1 MRKGR
6 NGAYTQ
12 SYNAQAS
19 VEAEGSQLIVSAH
32 VSQSAADTPELEAGI
47 NNIAT
52 ELGRPERALAD
63 STNSL
68 LKHKNIGENSA
79 LLNYFTR

>member
-1 MRKGR
+1 MSR
-6 NGAYTQ
+6 
-12 SYNAQAS
+12 
-19 VEAEGSQLIVSAH
+19 IVSAH

-63 STNSL
+63 GDYVDREAFKRIQQRGIELYVSVQNEASHQQRHQRLST
-68 LKHKNIGENSA
+68 
-79 LLNYFTR
+79 

>member
-6 NGAYTQ
+6 NGAYAQ

-19 VEAEGSQLIVSAH
+19 VEAEGSQLIVSTH

-47 NNIAT
+47 NIH
-52 ELGRPERALAD
+52 RHRAWPP
-63 STNSL
+63 
-68 LKHKNIGENSA
+68 
-79 LLNYFTR
+79 

>member
-63 STNSL
+63 SGYVRPGSL
-68 LKHKNIGENSA
+68 
-79 LLNYFTR
+79 